1 MTAIEFYLATPIL
14 QDGEAFLPVL
24 AQGLA
29 RQCPAAVLLRL
40 ADAPEAQLI
49 KIIKTVQPLVQGQDI
64 ALMLQDRPA
73 LAQKT
78 GCDGVHLSAAFTGG
92 SVRDIRKALG
102 DDLQL
107 GITVG
112 TSRDAAMRA
121 GESGADYVLFSA
133 STGPRQEDDNLT
145 DAEPESLAALVQWW
159 CMMMELPAVADVPE
173 AAELAQFAQTGVDFI
188 LPGSSFWDKPE
199 AWQVP
204 A

>member
-49 KIIKTVQPLVQGQDI
+49 KIIKTIQPLVQGQDI

-107 GITVG
+107 GVTVG
-112 TSRDAAMRA
+112 TSRDAAMCA
-121 GESGADYVLFSA
+121 GEGGADYVLFSA

-159 CMMMELPAVADVPE
+159 CMMMELPAVACASTPE
-173 AAELAQFAQTGVDFI
+173 EARTLAGCDVDFVM
-188 LPGSSFWDKPE
+188 PDACWWDDPTP
-199 AWQVP
+199 WVL
-204 A
+204 